1 MGKTQIYLVR
11 HCESKGNVSNRFM
24 GHTDVEVTEGGLKQL
39 EYLAERFKDIYLDKI
54 YCSPL
59 KRTVLTASA
68 VNKYHG
74 LELIRDERFIE
85 INLGDFENVPMPQII
100 ETDPVNA
107 HNWTYEPHLF
117 DPPGGESMEA
127 IYNRAF
133 PSIQALAKE
142 NPNKV
147 IAVAT
152 HGCFV
157 RNALCRALGLPLSE
171 INNVKWSNNTAVS
184 LIEFSSDGSW
194 DIVFMNDLSHLPQE
208 VIDKMVY
215 LPKVQRAEFEE

>member
-1 MGKTQIYLVR
+1 MSKTQIYLVR

-24 GHTDVEVTEGGLKQL
+24 GHTNVEVTEGGLNQL
-39 EYLAERFKDIYLDKI
+39 EYLAERFKGIYLDKI

-59 KRTVLTASA
+59 NRAVLTAKA

-74 LELIRDERFIE
+74 LDLIQDERFIE

-100 ETDPVNA
+100 DTDPVNA
-107 HNWTYEPHLF
+107 HNWVHAPHLF
-117 DPPGGESMEA
+117 DPPHGESMQA
-127 IYNRAF
+127 VYDRAL
-133 PSIQALAKE
+133 PALASIAKE
-142 NPNKV
+142 NPDKV
-147 IAVAT
+147 LAVAT

-171 INNVKWSNNTAVS
+171 INNVRWSNNTAVS
-184 LIEFSSDGSW
+184 LLEFYPDGSCEV
-194 DIVFMNDLSHLPQE
+194 IFMNDLSHLPQE

-215 LPKVQRAEFEE
+215 LPKIQRAEYEE